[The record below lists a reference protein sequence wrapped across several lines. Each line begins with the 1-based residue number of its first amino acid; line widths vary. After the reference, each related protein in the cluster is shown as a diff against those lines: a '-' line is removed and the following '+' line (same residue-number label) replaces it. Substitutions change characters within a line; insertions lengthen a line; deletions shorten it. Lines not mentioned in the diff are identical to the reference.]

1 MQIKKRIIRYS
12 LWSALVAF
20 ILMNLIAYTHAYR
33 FTHFEESSG
42 SRTKDPS
49 ELSSLD
55 KATVVLTGIDNPRPS
70 HKAHPVVPF
79 TTINIGNEEKL
90 EAWKIDIPES
100 KGTILMFHGYAGEKS
115 SLLSRS
121 TEFNKM
127 GYNTVLIDFLGSGG
141 SSGNSTSIGYHE
153 AEEVLAAYQY
163 FLQAGE
169 ENIILFGTSMG
180 SAAILKAIHDQ
191 QAELTINP
199 SAIIIECPFG
209 SLYQTVSARFNL
221 MNVPAVPMAALLTF
235 WGGVQHGYWA
245 FDHNP
250 SEYAKSVSCPT
261 LLLFGEKDDRV
272 SLDETKEIFSNLNG
286 PKTLCT
292 YGETGHNVFSDSN
305 KLNWIRDVSRFLNER
320 STDI

>member
-1 MQIKKRIIRYS
+1 MQIKKRIIRFS
-12 LWSALVAF
+12 LGGALVAF
-20 ILMNLIAYTHAYR
+20 FLMNLIAYTHAYR
-33 FTHFEESSG
+33 FTHFEESPG

-55 KATVVLTGIDNPRPS
+55 KVTVVLTGIDNPRPS
-70 HKAHPVVPF
+70 HKTHPVVPF

-115 SLLSRS
+115 SLLTRS
-121 TEFNKM
+121 NEFNKM
-127 GYNTVLIDFLGSGG
+127 GYSTVLIDFLGSGG

-163 FLQAGE
+163 FQQAGE

-180 SAAILKAIHDQ
+180 SAAILKAIYDQ
-191 QAELTINP
+191 QNETILNP

-209 SLYQTVSARFNL
+209 SLYRTVSARFDL
-221 MNVPAVPMAALLTF
+221 MNIPKVPMAALLTF

-272 SLDETKEIFSNLNG
+272 SIEETKEIFNNLKG
-286 PKTLCT
+286 QKTLFT
-292 YGETGHNVFSDSN
+292 YRDAGHNVFSENN
-305 KLNWIRDVSRFLNER
+305 KSNWIKDVNEFLKEQP
-320 STDI
+320 I

>member
-1 MQIKKRIIRYS
+1 
-12 LWSALVAF
+12 
-20 ILMNLIAYTHAYR
+20 MNLLAYVHAYR
-33 FTHFEESSG
+33 FTHFKASSG
-42 SRTKDPS
+42 NRTKDPS
-49 ELSSLD
+49 ELSAFD
-55 KATVVLTGIDNPRPS
+55 KVKVVLAGIDNPRPS
-70 HKAHPVVPF
+70 HKNHPDVPF

-90 EAWKIDIPES
+90 EAWKIEVPQS
-100 KGTILMFHGYAGEKS
+100 KGTIVMFHGYAGEKS
-115 SLLSRS
+115 SLLTRS

-163 FLQAGE
+163 FQHGGE
-169 ENIILFGTSMG
+169 KNIILFGTSMG

-191 QAELTINP
+191 QAYPLMNP

-209 SLYQTVSARFNL
+209 SLYKTVSARFTL
-221 MNVPAVPMAALLTF
+221 MNVPVVPMAALLTF

-250 SEYAKSVSCPT
+250 SEYAKAVQCPT

-272 SLDETKEIFSNLNG
+272 SMEETKEIFNNLNG
-286 PKTLCT
+286 QKTLCT
-292 YGETGHNVFSDSN
+292 YRDAGHNVFSNDN
-305 KLNWIRDVSRFLNER
+305 KLNWTKDVKQFLTKKPVEL
-320 STDI
+320 